1 MTGKGVHRGTG
12 YGFKIAVTYTFTG
25 LEKTLAWIKRKISGE
40 TKTSEKME
48 NNCSKWNSRLCF
60 FQKQFPS
67 NNFE

>member
-1 MTGKGVHRGTG
+1 MHRGTG

-48 NNCSKWNSRLCF
+48 NNSSK
-60 FQKQFPS
+60 
-67 NNFE
+67 